1 VTQQPA
7 DWKRMGFKNNKV
19 WMAVNDRGEP
29 CRKNGKVLIKYQL
42 DQDYEYWVHE
52 ANITSVNS
60 LKKQKKTRNQ
70 KTAAAAPARKNHTLE
85 ELQADLPE
93 DAILVFTDGA
103 SSGNPGPSGIGVHLI
118 YRENEK
124 SISRYIGQA
133 TNNIAELTAIQAALW
148 EIKNKKKPVRIFTD
162 SGYAFGVLTQ
172 GWKPRKNQE
181 LIADIKKAMAGF
193 ADLELVKVKGH
204 AGQAENEKAD
214 QLATAAIKKARA
226 NDAG

>member
-1 VTQQPA
+1 MTQQPA
-7 DWKRMGFKNNKV
+7 DWKRKGFKNNKV

-52 ANITSVNS
+52 TNITSVS
-60 LKKQKKTRNQ
+60 RLKKQKKTRNQ
-70 KTAAAAPARKNHTLE
+70 KTPAAPVNKNHTLE

-133 TNNIAELTAIQAALW
+133 TNNIAELSAIQAALR

-181 LIADIKKAMAGF
+181 LITDIKKTMAGF
-193 ADLELVKVKGH
+193 ADLELIKVKGH
-204 AGQAENEKAD
+204 AGQIENEKAD

-226 NDAG
+226 KDAG